1 MWAGDWNLVLDQ
13 KKDTKN
19 YKGEYNKK
27 ARSKVIE
34 NIVANNLVDTWRAKY
49 PHKKEFTWHK
59 AVRKIN
65 PIAQRARL
73 DFILADEDLASHV
86 KDCGIEQPD
95 KISDHSGTWIEF
107 DTANF
112 SRGPGLWRFNN
123 SYLDDPEFRDI
134 VLNIIKMQ
142 TQIHAKKTCQMS
154 NGTSLP

>member
-1 MWAGDWNLVLDQ
+1 MFEKRYLNIAIYGPNRDDPEFCQNHVFKVTNFSVHDYLMWAGDWKLVLDQ

-65 PIAQRARL
+65 PIAQRARQY
-73 DFILADEDLASHV
+73 FILL
-86 KDCGIEQPD
+86 
-95 KISDHSGTWIEF
+95 
-107 DTANF
+107 
-112 SRGPGLWRFNN
+112 L
-123 SYLDDPEFRDI
+123 
-134 VLNIIKMQ
+134 
-142 TQIHAKKTCQMS
+142 KT
-154 NGTSLP
+154 